1 MTEHVY
7 EDRWG
12 EVFDRPS
19 RDLIE
24 LRWFDTTAEMS
35 AQEFQAWLTKFA
47 DCVERCRRTGVLVDS
62 TAFRMSPTMMDGP
75 WRDAN
80 IIPRYNAAGVRR
92 LAPAGPRPTTTTVPG
107 RTRPGTTRPG
117 ASRPCAPM
125 SASGWGRRS
134 DQPPVLGVPRS
145 VAGVDIDLGVPH
157 DLEQHRERRGAQR
170 LSPGAY
176 LGAQRFWRRQTGR
189 DGGQEKHHPGAPGA
203 ARIFRAQ
210 NEKTLR
216 CFADPAD

>member
-92 LAPAGPRPTTTTVPG
+92 FAFHMPEGMPMIGKPPVNEAPG
-107 RTRPGTTRPG
+107 RFPTGYFGTRQN
-117 ASRPCAPM
+117 ALD
-125 SASGWGRRS
+125 W
-134 DQPPVLGVPRS
+134 L
-145 VAGVDIDLGVPH
+145 AG
-157 DLEQHRERRGAQR
+157 
-170 LSPGAY
+170 
-176 LGAQRFWRRQTGR
+176 
-189 DGGQEKHHPGAPGA
+189 
-203 ARIFRAQ
+203 
-210 NEKTLR
+210 
-216 CFADPAD
+216 